1 MMSTSIA
8 AQAMAVPAE
17 PVNARLL
24 ERISDAIQAYERHG
38 AICTFEGEPMIYAS
52 TLTEIAEIAAE
63 AQQAEPVNARLI
75 EALRSIQRYG
85 LDTLSGRADGGDDD
99 RAWQRAAVNEMTKR
113 ARIALSAAEAQQA
126 EPVRLTDPQ
135 CTGCVNRRDE

>member
-1 MMSTSIA
+1 MINEILKRAIPSADLDKVQDYIEHLQAELKA
-8 AQAMAVPAE
+8 ARKQ
-17 PVNARLL
+17 
-24 ERISDAIQAYERHG
+24 
-38 AICTFEGEPMIYAS
+38 
-52 TLTEIAEIAAE
+52 
-63 AQQAEPVNARLI
+63 EPVNARLI

-126 EPVRLTDPQ
+126 SPVRLTDEEFHQAIECHGIPIENVEQ
-135 CTGCVNRRDE
+135 AE